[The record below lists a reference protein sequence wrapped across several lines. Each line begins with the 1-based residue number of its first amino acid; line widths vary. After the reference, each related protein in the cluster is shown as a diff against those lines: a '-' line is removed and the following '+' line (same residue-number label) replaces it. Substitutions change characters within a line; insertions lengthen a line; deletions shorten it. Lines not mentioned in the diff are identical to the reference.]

1 MVKRTLTSLL
11 VLMVIAACGQ
21 VGEVGSE
28 TASPT
33 TVTVATTTAAP
44 QSETTGT
51 PPAVATTAPGA
62 DRSITVGG
70 IGSEYAAPT
79 RSVVNLAVC
88 SRGETVEEAGA
99 RASSAGAAMV
109 AALRTAGVEERD
121 IQTSEFSVNPYYEQY
136 PNITGYEV
144 TIGYRVTVADID
156 SIGEML
162 GAAIRAGGD
171 DARAW
176 GMRFEA
182 DPDGLM
188 QAARTAAWT
197 DVEAR
202 AQALADLA
210 GEPLGEV
217 LDIHEKVLLSSSSGM
232 IQGGEGDSA
241 SFDIPASPG
250 VAGVIV
256 LLTVTY
262 SIGD

>member
-1 MVKRTLTSLL
+1 MVKRTLTTLL
-11 VLMVIAACGQ
+11 AMMVIAACGQ
-21 VGEVGSE
+21 ADDLATE
-28 TASPT
+28 TPSP
-33 TVTVATTTAAP
+33 TVTVATTTVAAP
-44 QSETTGT
+44 TETTEA
-51 PPAVATTAPGA
+51 PAVVATTVPRV

-70 IGSEYAAPT
+70 IGTEYAAPT

-88 SRGETVEEAGA
+88 SRGQTVEEAGA
-99 RASSAGAAMV
+99 HASSAGDAMI
-109 AALRTAGVEERD
+109 AALRSAGVEERD
-121 IQTSEFSVNPYYEQY
+121 IQTSEFSVNPYYDQY
-136 PNITGYEV
+136 PQITGYEV
-144 TIGYRVTVADID
+144 TIGYRVTVGDIE

-188 QAARTAAWT
+188 QAARTAAWA
-197 DVEAR
+197 DVEGR

-210 GEPLGEV
+210 GEPLGDV
-217 LDIHEKVLLSSSSGM
+217 LDIHEKVLLSNSSGM